1 MQIRVFEV
9 VYVRRCVCEGGESG
23 MWWVCAWGV
32 GGCVGVY
39 GGVGVCVCGVCV
51 CVSLWLLYLL

>member
-9 VYVRRCVCEGGESG
+9 VYVCRCVCEGGENG
-23 MWWVCAWGV
+23 MCWGVCGGAGGV

-39 GGVGVCVCGVCV
+39 GVCGCVCGV